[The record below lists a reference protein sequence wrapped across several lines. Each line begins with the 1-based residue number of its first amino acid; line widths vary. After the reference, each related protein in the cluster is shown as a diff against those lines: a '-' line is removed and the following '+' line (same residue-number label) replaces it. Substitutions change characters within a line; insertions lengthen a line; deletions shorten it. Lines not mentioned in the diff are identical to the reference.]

1 MTALAIAIVV
11 VACLW
16 VLDRQAIRHAVER
29 EKDRVLLDRLADRI
43 QNPDRVQPGLDAEP
57 SDRPLYVSPFDD
69 DGFNELK
76 AG

>member
-1 MTALAIAIVV
+1 MIVLTVVLVV

-16 VLDRQAIRHAVER
+16 LLDRQQRRHDQER
-29 EKDRVLLDRLADRI
+29 RRWQALTDRLAE
-43 QNPDRVQPGLDAEP
+43 RVQHPEIPQPELGAEP

-76 AG
+76 AA